1 MVSGG
6 FLYTMLTMNLVMNR
20 FIEKIIQSQIIH
32 KTEKKKKKK
41 SYIIKIP
48 YLFFIFY

>member
-1 MVSGG
+1 M
-6 FLYTMLTMNLVMNR
+6 MLTMKLVMNR

-32 KTEKKKKKK
+32 KTEKKK
-41 SYIIKIP
+41 SPISLRFLIY